1 MTRADDLVQVT
12 EVALEVALARFR
24 EQGQKVAG
32 LRREIEALDAQRD
45 AAMAPTPS
53 LAQAAQSEL
62 WRNWLHRKRRA
73 HVSDLATALAEYER
87 LRSLAQ
93 RTFGRAEAARGRVQH
108 GGDRIGICH
117 IAGDARDLVMGS
129 GDLVERGRAAPG
141 DGQSSSRSDAY
152 R

>member
-12 EVALEVALARFR
+12 EVALEAALARFR

-93 RTFGRAEAARGRVQH
+93 RTFGRAEAARALSSDQKRKH
-108 GGDRIGICH
+108 RL
-117 IAGDARDLVMGS
+117 AATR
-129 GDLVERGRAAPG
+129 RAVSESPG
-141 DGQSSSRSDAY
+141 NTTGP
-152 R
+152 